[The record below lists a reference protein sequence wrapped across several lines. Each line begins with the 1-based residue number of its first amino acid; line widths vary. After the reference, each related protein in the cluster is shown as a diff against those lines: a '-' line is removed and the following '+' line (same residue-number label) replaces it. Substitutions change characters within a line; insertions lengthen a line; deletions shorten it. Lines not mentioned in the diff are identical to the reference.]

1 MGRGWP
7 HRIMS
12 LKVGATVS
20 GTIVEVTEE
29 GIVVSL
35 PEGGGGLIP
44 SPLSLPVDRLKSE
57 FCPGGTVLVS
67 VVSQGEGGW
76 ATLTLVTPQES
87 DGAHGFDQEFH
98 RLNHALTNCS
108 SPQRPAPSDEPS
120 VEEQIEEWTDQVK
133 QGLSRLRKHRGR
145 RLNEEFYSAK
155 NG

>member
-1 MGRGWP
+1 MGRGWD

-12 LKVGATVS
+12 LKIGAIVS

-44 SPLSLPVDRLKSE
+44 SSASSAIERLKSE

-67 VVSQGEGGW
+67 IVSQGEGGW
-76 ATLTLVTPQES
+76 STLAFATPQES
-87 DGAHGFDQEFH
+87 DGTHAFDREFH

-108 SPQRPAPSDEPS
+108 SPQSTEPSDEPS
-120 VEEQIEEWTDQVK
+120 VEMQIEEWTDQVK
-133 QGLSRLRKHRGR
+133 EGLSRLRKHRGR

>member
-1 MGRGWP
+1 
-7 HRIMS
+7 MS
-12 LKVGATVS
+12 FKVGAIVS

-35 PEGGGGLIP
+35 PDGGGGLIP
-44 SPLSLPVDRLKSE
+44 PSLSLSVDRLKSE

-67 VVSQGEGGW
+67 IVSQGEGGW
-76 ATLTLVTPQES
+76 ATLAFATPQES
-87 DGAHGFDQEFH
+87 DGTHAFDQEFH

-108 SPQRPAPSDEPS
+108 SPQRPALSDEPS

-133 QGLSRLRKHRGR
+133 EGLSRLRKHRGR
-145 RLNEEFYSAK
+145 RLNEEFYNPK

>member
-1 MGRGWP
+1 MGRGWA
-7 HRIMS
+7 HRIMAF
-12 LKVGATVS
+12 KVGAIVS

-44 SPLSLPVDRLKSE
+44 SPSSLPVDRLKSE
-57 FCPGGTVLVS
+57 FCPGGTV
-67 VVSQGEGGW
+67 VVSIVSQDEGDW
-76 ATLTLVTPQES
+76 ATLAFATPQES
-87 DGAHGFDQEFH
+87 NGAHVFDQEFH

>member
-1 MGRGWP
+1 MA
-7 HRIMS
+7 
-12 LKVGATVS
+12 LKVGAIVS

-44 SPLSLPVDRLKSE
+44 SSLSLPIDRLKSE
-57 FCPGGTVLVS
+57 FCPGGTILVS
-67 VVSQGEGGW
+67 VVSQGKEGW
-76 ATLTLVTPQES
+76 ATLAFATPQES
-87 DGAHGFDQEFH
+87 SGAHVFDQEFH

-108 SPQRPAPSDEPS
+108 SPQRPAPSGEPS
-120 VEEQIEEWTDQVK
+120 VEEQIEEWAGQVK

-155 NG
+155 NR

>member
-1 MGRGWP
+1 
-7 HRIMS
+7 MS
-12 LKVGATVS
+12 LKVGAIVS

-44 SPLSLPVDRLKSE
+44 SSASSSIERIKSE

-67 VVSQGEGGW
+67 IVSQGEGGW
-76 ATLTLVTPQES
+76 AMLAFAPPREG
-87 DGAHGFDQEFH
+87 DGAHVFDQEFH

-108 SPQRPAPSDEPS
+108 SPQRPVPSDEAS
-120 VEEQIEEWTDQVK
+120 VEEQIEEWTGQVK
-133 QGLSRLRKHRGR
+133 KGLSRLRKHRGR